1 MSERQLQERRASGG
15 PAKSDPANKPSSEVG
30 GGRSRYPDAW
40 RALGS
45 RNFRLYAWGQGVSL
59 IGSWMSRL
67 ALAWLTYRL
76 THSALMLGLV
86 GFSGQIFTFLLAPFA
101 GVWVDRMD
109 RRKLLVWTQVWSGL
123 QSLALA
129 ALTLSK
135 VITIDEVLLLAS
147 VQGFVDAF
155 DMPARQSFVVKMVD
169 RREDLPNA
177 IALNSTLVQVARL
190 IGPVVAGW
198 IIAIS
203 NEGWC
208 FLVDAISYVAVIAS
222 LQMMRVA
229 YERPTGVRPG
239 MVEQM
244 REGWSYVRSFVP
256 VRNILLLFAVSNLM
270 GFSAMVLLPIFA
282 TQVLHGG
289 AHTLGFLTGANGTGA
304 MVAALLLAR
313 RKGVLG
319 LEKRIQV
326 AVVVYG
332 VGLLVFGASRVE
344 WLSLLAMVAVG
355 FGMMQTL
362 ASSNTVIQ
370 TLVPESRRGRVMGY
384 YTVAFVGM
392 LPFGS
397 LLVGWL
403 AHSIGAP
410 DALLL
415 TGAALLVAALIF
427 FTQRGVMGE
436 QMRTRYRELGILP
449 GVKGAVQETA
459 IGRG

>member
-1 MSERQLQERRASGG
+1 M
-15 PAKSDPANKPSSEVG
+15 
-30 GGRSRYPDAW
+30 
-40 RALGS
+40 RALRS

-67 ALAWLTYRL
+67 ALSWLTYRL

-86 GFSGQIFTFLLAPFA
+86 GFSGQILTFLLAPFA

-109 RRKLLVWTQVWSGL
+109 RRRLLMVTQVASGV
-123 QSLALA
+123 QSLLLA
-129 ALTLSK
+129 GLTLAG
-135 VITIDEVLLLAS
+135 VITINEVLLLAS
-147 VQGFVDAF
+147 VQGLVDAF

-169 RREDLPNA
+169 QRADLPNA
-177 IALNSTLVQVARL
+177 IALNSTLVQLARL

-203 NEGWC
+203 NEGYC
-208 FLVDAISYVAVIAS
+208 FLVDAVSYVAVVVS
-222 LQMMRVA
+222 LVMMRVA
-229 YERPTGVRPG
+229 YERPTGARPG

-244 REGWSYVRSFVP
+244 REGWSYVRSFLP
-256 VRNILLLFAVSNLM
+256 VRNILLLFAMSNLM

-289 AHTLGFLTGANGTGA
+289 AHTLGYLTAANGTGA
-304 MVAALLLAR
+304 MAAALLLAR
-313 RKGVLG
+313 RRSVLG
-319 LEKRIQV
+319 LEKRIQAA
-326 AVVVYG
+326 AVLYG
-332 VGLLVFGASRVE
+332 LGLLAFGASHVLV
-344 WLSLLAMVAVG
+344 LSLLALVAIG

-397 LLVGWL
+397 LLVGAL
-403 AHSIGAP
+403 AHRIGAP
-410 DALLL
+410 HTLLL
-415 TGAALLVAALIF
+415 TGVVLLLATAVFYL
-427 FTQRGVMGE
+427 QRGVMGE
-436 QMRTRYRELGILP
+436 QLQARYEELGMLP
-449 GVKGAVQETA
+449 AGVGAGAVN
-459 IGRG
+459 RG

>member
-1 MSERQLQERRASGG
+1 MAEGTV
-15 PAKSDPANKPSSEVG
+15 SSHMFQ
-30 GGRSRYPDAW
+30 
-40 RALGS
+40 ALRS

-59 IGSWMSRL
+59 VGSWMSRL
-67 ALAWLTYRL
+67 ALSWLTYRL

-109 RRKLLVWTQVWSGL
+109 RRRLLVVTQIASGV
-123 QSLALA
+123 QSLLLA
-129 ALTLSK
+129 VLTLTR

-169 RREDLPNA
+169 RREELPNA
-177 IALNSTLVQVARL
+177 IALNSTLVQLARL

-198 IIAIS
+198 IIAVS
-203 NEGWC
+203 NEGYC
-208 FLVDAISYVAVIAS
+208 FLVDAISYVAVVVS
-222 LQMMRVA
+222 LEIMRVR
-229 YERPTGVRPG
+229 YERPTGVRAG

-244 REGWSYVRSFVP
+244 REGWGYVRSFVP
-256 VRNILLLFAVSNLM
+256 IRNILLLFAMSNLM

-289 AHTLGFLTGANGTGA
+289 PHTLGVLTGANGTGA
-304 MVAALLLAR
+304 LVAALLLAR
-313 RKGVLG
+313 RRGVVG

-332 VGLLVFGASRVE
+332 VGLLVFGASHVL
-344 WLSLLAMVAVG
+344 WLSLVALAATG

-370 TLVPESRRGRVMGY
+370 TLVPESKRGRVMGY

-397 LLVGWL
+397 LLVGAL
-403 AHSIGAP
+403 AHGIGAP
-410 DALLL
+410 RTLLL
-415 TGAALLVAALIF
+415 TGVVMLMSAAVF
-427 FTQRGVMGE
+427 FSQRRVMAE
-436 QMRTRYRELGILP
+436 QMRARYEELGLL
-449 GVKGAVQETA
+449 KGRADVGTTAVV
-459 IGRG
+459 RS

>member
-1 MSERQLQERRASGG
+1 
-15 PAKSDPANKPSSEVG
+15 
-30 GGRSRYPDAW
+30 
-40 RALGS
+40 
-45 RNFRLYAWGQGVSL
+45 
-59 IGSWMSRL
+59 
-67 ALAWLTYRL
+67 
-76 THSALMLGLV
+76 MLGLV

-129 ALTLSK
+129 ALTLSR

-208 FLVDAISYVAVIAS
+208 FLVDAVSYVAVIVS
-222 LQMMRVA
+222 LEMMRVA
-229 YERPTGVRPG
+229 YERPTGARPG

-256 VRNILLLFAVSNLM
+256 IRNILLLFAMSNLM

-289 AHTLGFLTGANGTGA
+289 PHTLGFLTGANGTGA
-304 MVAALLLAR
+304 MVAALLMAR

-332 VGLLVFGASRVE
+332 VGLLVFGSSHVL
-344 WLSLLAMVAVG
+344 WLSLLALVAIG

-397 LLVGWL
+397 LLVGAL
-403 AHSIGAP
+403 AHRVEAP
-410 DALLL
+410 HTLLL
-415 TGAALLVAALIF
+415 TGSGVAGGGGGFLYAAWSD
-427 FTQRGVMGE
+427 G
-436 QMRTRYRELGILP
+436 
-449 GVKGAVQETA
+449 
-459 IGRG
+459 

>member
-1 MSERQLQERRASGG
+1 MAAQIGA
-15 PAKSDPANKPSSEVG
+15 
-30 GGRSRYPDAW
+30 GGRSVEQVRGQVGTGGKRVGRLAASVQ
-40 RALGS
+40 ALRS

-67 ALAWLTYRL
+67 ALSWLTFRL
-76 THSALMLGLV
+76 THSALMLGVV
-86 GFSGQIFTFLLAPFA
+86 GFSGQILTFLLAPFA

-109 RRKLLVWTQVWSGL
+109 RRRLLVVTQAASGV
-123 QSLALA
+123 QSLLLA
-129 ALTLSK
+129 VLTLSR
-135 VITIDEVLLLAS
+135 VITIDEVLLLAA

-177 IALNSTLVQVARL
+177 IALNSSLVQLARL

-198 IIAIS
+198 IIAVS
-203 NEGWC
+203 NEGYC
-208 FLVDAISYVAVIAS
+208 FLVDAMSYVAVIVS

-229 YERPTGVRPG
+229 YERPAGLRPS
-239 MVEQM
+239 MVAQM
-244 REGWSYVRSFVP
+244 RDGWSYVTGFVP
-256 VRNILLLFAVSNLM
+256 VRNILLLFAVSNLL

-304 MVAALLLAR
+304 LVAAVLLAG

-319 LEKRIQV
+319 LERRIQ
-326 AVVVYG
+326 AAAVVYG
-332 VGLLVFGASRVE
+332 AALVTFGLSRVE
-344 WLSLLAMVAVG
+344 WLSLLAMVALG
-355 FGMMQTL
+355 FGMMQVL

-370 TLVPESRRGRVMGY
+370 TLVPEERRGRVMGY

-397 LLVGWL
+397 LLVGAL
-403 AHSIGAP
+403 AHWIGAP
-410 DALLL
+410 KALVITGVTLLL
-415 TGAALLVAALIF
+415 AAGVF
-427 FTQRGVMGE
+427 FTQRGPMVA
-436 QMRTRYRELGILP
+436 QMRARYEELGILRRAT
-449 GVKGAVQETA
+449 VS
-459 IGRG
+459 GRG

>member
-1 MSERQLQERRASGG
+1 MTDS
-15 PAKSDPANKPSSEVG
+15 
-30 GGRSRYPDAW
+30 W
-40 RALGS
+40 RALRS

-67 ALAWLTYRL
+67 ALSWLTWRL

-86 GFSGQIFTFLLAPFA
+86 GFSGQIFTFLLAPMA

-129 ALTLSK
+129 VLTLLR

-198 IIAIS
+198 IISIS

-208 FLVDAISYVAVIAS
+208 FLVDAVSYVAVIVS
-222 LQMMRVA
+222 LVMMRVP
-229 YERPTGVRPG
+229 YERPTGARPG

-244 REGWSYVRSFVP
+244 REGWTYVRGFVP
-256 VRNILLLFAVSNLM
+256 IRNILLLFAMSNLM

-282 TQVLHGG
+282 TTVLHGG

-319 LEKRIQV
+319 LEKRIQW
-326 AVVVYG
+326 AAVVYG
-332 VGLLVFGASRVE
+332 LGLLLFGASRVE
-344 WLSLLAMVAVG
+344 WVSLLAMLAVG

-397 LLVGWL
+397 LLVGAL
-403 AHSIGAP
+403 AHRIGAP
-410 DALLL
+410 HTLLV
-415 TGAALLVAALIF
+415 TGTGLLVAAAVF
-427 FTQRGVMGE
+427 YTQRGVMGE
-436 QMRTRYRELGILP
+436 QMRERYAELGI
-449 GVKGAVQETA
+449 GEAVT
-459 IGRG
+459 R